1 MFLGSTGAELEA
13 VFLSSGRRFLIGERI
28 QTIGERRSPSL
39 FGERE
44 YDFGSHLEKGS
55 CDEEEYYSPI
65 SKGVEEPEE
74 SAETLRS
81 ERNYTTPVVSPKVRP
96 RTSSP

>member
-13 VFLSSGRRFLIGERI
+13 GFLRSGRRFLIGKRI

-55 CDEEEYYSPI
+55 CDEEEYYIPI
-65 SKGVEEPEE
+65 SEGEEEFKE
-74 SAETLRS
+74 SIETPRS
-81 ERNYTTPVVSPKVRP
+81 R
-96 RTSSP
+96 